1 MWKKK
6 GMLLIVI
13 CALAGF
19 VCSCKPE
26 TKSSKVSQPDLSQ
39 VRSICNLATLECYY
53 HNVAKSTKTKG
64 QGLTHLGEKDRVF
77 WIEYSGIAKI
87 GIDMSKV
94 QMSVDGDNIRITI
107 PNAEILSMKPDE
119 STLNEGSFIFS
130 QDGINPNKIT
140 AQDQT
145 YAVNDAQRTMEESI
159 RDNPALLLS
168 AQERAQKLIENYINK
183 IGESAGITYHITWKY
198 EE

>member
-6 GMLLIVI
+6 WILFLMLCMLT
-13 CALAGF
+13 GF
-19 VCSCKPE
+19 LSACKEE
-26 TKSSKVSQPDLSQ
+26 TKSGNVSQPELSQ

-64 QGLTHLGEKDRVF
+64 KGITHLGEKDRVF

-94 QMSVDGDNIRITI
+94 QMTVDGDKVTITM
-107 PNAEILSMKPDE
+107 PDAEILSIKPDE
-119 STLNEGSFIFS
+119 STLNESSFIFS

-140 AQDQT
+140 AEDQT
-145 YAVNDAQRTMEESI
+145 YAVNDAQKTMEASI
-159 RDNPALLLS
+159 NENAALLLS
-168 AQERAQKLIENYINK
+168 AQERAKKLIENYITK
-183 IGESAGITYHITWKY
+183 LGETAGMSYQITWK
-198 EE
+198 